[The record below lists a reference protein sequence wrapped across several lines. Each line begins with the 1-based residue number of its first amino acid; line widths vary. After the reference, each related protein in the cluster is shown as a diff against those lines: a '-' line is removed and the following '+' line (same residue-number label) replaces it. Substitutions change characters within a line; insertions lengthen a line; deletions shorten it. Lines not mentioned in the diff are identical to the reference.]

1 MAPPKIAIQGVFVAD
16 LAFRAARLPMMGE
29 TLLSN
34 GFKLGPGGKGSNQS
48 VAAARAGA
56 DVAFITKIGADPFGE
71 MARRLYAAEG
81 IDAGHVLTD
90 AQRPTGAAFIFID
103 SRSGENAIIIEAGA
117 AAALTEA
124 EMEAAAPAIA
134 AARIFVAQLELP
146 LPVVRRGLEIARRHG
161 VTTILNPA
169 PAMALPDDLYPL
181 VDYLT
186 PNETE
191 AESLVDFAVDSGQQA
206 ERAAEVLLAKGVG
219 AVVVTLGAKGAL
231 LRSGSD
237 RVHIPAFS
245 AGEVVETAG
254 AGDAFNGGF
263 ALALAEGRP
272 VAEAVRFGCA
282 VAGISVT
289 RPGTAPSMPRRDEV
303 EALLRTA

>member
-1 MAPPKIAIQGVFVAD
+1 MASPKIAIQGVFVAD

-29 TLLSN
+29 TLMSN

-48 VAAARAGA
+48 VAAARAGG

-71 MARRLYAAEG
+71 MARKLYAAEG
-81 IDAGHVLTD
+81 IDATHVLVD
-90 AQRPTGAAFIFID
+90 PARPTGAAFIFVD
-103 SRSGENAIIIEAGA
+103 GKTGENAIIIEAGA

-124 EMEAAAPAIA
+124 EMEAAAPVIA

-169 PAMALPDDLYPL
+169 PAMTLPDDLYPL
-181 VDYLT
+181 VDFLT

-206 ERAAEVLLAKGVG
+206 ARAAEVLLAKGVG
-219 AVVVTLGAKGAL
+219 AVIVTLGAKGAL
-231 LRSGSD
+231 LKTASES
-237 RVHIPAFS
+237 VHIPAFS

-263 ALALAEGRP
+263 ALALAEGRA
-272 VAEAVRFGCA
+272 VADAVRFGSA

-303 EALLRTA
+303 EALLSRS

>member
-1 MAPPKIAIQGVFVAD
+1 MASPKIAVQGVFVAD

-56 DVAFITKIGADPFGE
+56 DVAFITRLGTDPFGQ
-71 MARRLYAAEG
+71 MARELYAEEG
-81 IDAGHVLTD
+81 IDAGHVLAD
-90 AQRPTGAAFIFID
+90 PERPTGAAFIFVD
-103 SRSGENAIIIEAGA
+103 GKTGENAIIIEPGA

-134 AARIFVAQLELP
+134 AARVFVAQLELP

-169 PAMALPDDLYPL
+169 PAATLPDDLYPL

-206 ERAAEVLLAKGVG
+206 ARAAEVLLGKGVG
-219 AVVVTLGAKGAL
+219 TVIVTLGAKGAL
-231 LRSGSD
+231 LKSRSET
-237 RVHIPAFS
+237 VHVPAFT
-245 AGEVVETAG
+245 AGPVVETAG

-289 RPGTAPSMPRRDEV
+289 RPGTAPSMPRRDEI
-303 EALLRTA
+303 EALLRG

>member
-1 MAPPKIAIQGVFVAD
+1 MTSPKIAVQGVFVAD
-16 LAFRAARLPMMGE
+16 LAFRAARLPVMGE

-34 GFKLGPGGKGSNQS
+34 GFELGPGGKGSNQS

-56 DVAFITKIGADPFGE
+56 DVAFITKLGTDPFGQ
-71 MARRLYAAEG
+71 MARALYAEEG

-90 AQRPTGAAFIFID
+90 PERPTGAAFIFID
-103 SRSGENAIIIEAGA
+103 GKTGENAIIIEPGA

-124 EMEAAAPAIA
+124 EMEAATPAIA
-134 AARIFVAQLELP
+134 AAKVFVAQLELP

-169 PAMALPDDLYPL
+169 PAMTLPDDLYPL

-206 ERAAEVLLAKGVG
+206 ARAAEVLLDKGVG
-219 AVVVTLGAKGAL
+219 TVIVTLGAKGAL
-231 LRSGSD
+231 LKSRSET
-237 RVHIPAFS
+237 VHVPAFS
-245 AGEVVETAG
+245 AGPVVETAG

-289 RPGTAPSMPRRDEV
+289 RPGTAPSMPRREEV
-303 EALLRTA
+303 EALLRGG

>member
-1 MAPPKIAIQGVFVAD
+1 MASPKIAVQGVFVAD
-16 LAFRAARLPMMGE
+16 LAFRAARLPVMGE

-56 DVAFITKIGADPFGE
+56 GVAFISKLGTDPFGQ
-71 MARRLYAAEG
+71 MARSLYAAEG

-90 AQRPTGAAFIFID
+90 PERPTGAAFIFVD
-103 SRSGENAIIIEAGA
+103 GKTGENAIIIEPGA

-134 AARIFVAQLELP
+134 AARVFVAQLELP

-169 PAMALPDDLYPL
+169 PATTLPDDLYPL

-206 ERAAEVLLAKGVG
+206 ARAAQVLLDKGVG
-219 AVVVTLGAKGAL
+219 TVIVTLGAKGAL
-231 LRSGSD
+231 LKSRSET
-237 RVHIPAFS
+237 VHVPAFS
-245 AGEVVETAG
+245 AGAVVETAG

-303 EALLRTA
+303 EALLRQG

>member
-1 MAPPKIAIQGVFVAD
+1 MTSPKIAVQGVFVAD
-16 LAFRAARLPMMGE
+16 LAFRAARLPVMGE

-48 VAAARAGA
+48 VAAVRAGA
-56 DVAFITKIGADPFGE
+56 DVAFITKLGTDPFGQ
-71 MARRLYAAEG
+71 MARALYAEEG

-90 AQRPTGAAFIFID
+90 PERPTGAAFIFVD
-103 SRSGENAIIIEAGA
+103 GKTGENAIIIEPGA

-124 EMEAAAPAIA
+124 EMEGAAPAIA
-134 AARIFVAQLELP
+134 AARVFVAQLELP

-169 PAMALPDDLYPL
+169 PAMTLPDDLYPL

-206 ERAAEVLLAKGVG
+206 ARAAEVLLDKGVG
-219 AVVVTLGAKGAL
+219 TVIVTLGAKGAL
-231 LRSGSD
+231 LKSRSEA
-237 RVHIPAFS
+237 VHVPAFT
-245 AGEVVETAG
+245 AGPSVETAG

-289 RPGTAPSMPRRDEV
+289 RPGTAPSMPRREEV
-303 EALLRTA
+303 EALLRRS

>member
-1 MAPPKIAIQGVFVAD
+1 MALPKIAIQGVFVAD

-71 MARRLYAAEG
+71 MARGLYAAEG
-81 IDAGHVLTD
+81 IDSGHVLTD

-103 SRSGENAIIIEAGA
+103 SRTGENAIIIEAGA

-134 AARIFVAQLELP
+134 GARIFVAQLELP

-206 ERAAEVLLAKGVG
+206 ERAAQVLLAKGVG

-231 LRSGSD
+231 LKNRSECI
-237 RVHIPAFS
+237 HIPAFS

-303 EALLRTA
+303 EALLRNA

>member
-71 MARRLYAAEG
+71 MARGLYAAEG

-103 SRSGENAIIIEAGA
+103 SRTGENAIIIEAGA

-219 AVVVTLGAKGAL
+219 TVVVTLGAKGAL
-231 LRSGSD
+231 LKNRSE

-245 AGEVVETAG
+245 AGDVVETAG

-272 VAEAVRFGCA
+272 VADAVRFGCA

-303 EALLRTA
+303 EALLRNS

>member
-1 MAPPKIAIQGVFVAD
+1 MRVKIVIQGVFVAD
-16 LAFRAARLPMMGE
+16 LAFRAARLPVMGE

-56 DVAFITKIGADPFGE
+56 DVAFITKLGTDPFGQ
-71 MARRLYAAEG
+71 MARGLYAAEG
-81 IDAGHVLTD
+81 IDAAHVLTD
-90 AQRPTGAAFIFID
+90 PERPTGAAFIFVD
-103 SRSGENAIIIEAGA
+103 GKTGENAIIIEPGA

-134 AARIFVAQLELP
+134 AARVFVAQLELP

-206 ERAAEVLLAKGVG
+206 ARAAEVLLGKGVG
-219 AVVVTLGAKGAL
+219 TVIVTLGAKGAL
-231 LRSGSD
+231 LKSRSET
-237 RVHIPAFS
+237 VHVPAFS
-245 AGEVVETAG
+245 AGEAVETAG

-263 ALALAEGRP
+263 ALALAEDRP

-289 RPGTAPSMPRRDEV
+289 RAGTAPSMPRRDEV
-303 EALLRTA
+303 EDLLRRS

>member
-1 MAPPKIAIQGVFVAD
+1 MTPPKIAVQGVFVAD
-16 LAFRAARLPMMGE
+16 LAFRAVRLPVMGE

-56 DVAFITKIGADPFGE
+56 GVAFISKLGTDPFGQ
-71 MARRLYAAEG
+71 MARALYAAEG

-90 AQRPTGAAFIFID
+90 PERPTGAAFIFVD
-103 SRSGENAIIIEAGA
+103 GKTGENAIIIEPGA
-117 AAALTEA
+117 AAALSEA
-124 EMEAAAPAIA
+124 EMEAAAPVIA
-134 AARIFVAQLELP
+134 AARVYVAQLELP

-206 ERAAEVLLAKGVG
+206 ARAAQVLLDKSVG
-219 AVVVTLGAKGAL
+219 TVIVTLGAKGAL
-231 LRSGSD
+231 LKSRSET
-237 RVHIPAFS
+237 VHVPAFS
-245 AGEVVETAG
+245 AGPVVETAG

-263 ALALAEGRP
+263 ALALAEGRA

-289 RPGTAPSMPRRDEV
+289 RPGTAPSMPRRNEV
-303 EALLRTA
+303 EALLRQA